1 LSAESLLFHLSV
13 LRKGRHDPE
22 AVDFPKKRDQWRIH
36 ERQIA
41 DTACRA
47 PLISPHINRRVS
59 MDVSTNQTD
68 SVAIDFREL
77 SAKDRYKL
85 MIGTVVPRPIALVT
99 TVDPHGRIN
108 AAPFSFFN
116 CLSADPPILAL
127 GVENHPDMSFKDT
140 ALNIRLTE
148 VFTVNIVSHAIAEA
162 MHVCAVPFKE
172 EHDELKAAGLTAMPG
187 RMVASPWILEAP
199 AAFECRRHVTLE
211 LGKSRQIIL
220 GEIVF
225 AHYRSGVLDQERLR
239 VDPSKLDAIARLG
252 GSTCSTIRDRFEMPT
267 PKLADFVDAK

>member
-1 LSAESLLFHLSV
+1 MDAIPAPGDITFDFRKLSA
-13 LRKGRHDPE
+13 
-22 AVDFPKKRDQWRIH
+22 
-36 ERQIA
+36 
-41 DTACRA
+41 
-47 PLISPHINRRVS
+47 
-59 MDVSTNQTD
+59 
-68 SVAIDFREL
+68 RE
-77 SAKDRYKL
+77 RYKL

-99 TVDPHGRIN
+99 TVDPAGRIN

-140 ALNIRLTE
+140 ARNIRLTE

-162 MHVCAVPFKE
+162 MHVCAVPFAAGR
-172 EHDELKAAGLTAMPG
+172 DELEAAGLTAMPG
-187 RMVASPWILEAP
+187 TEVASPWIKEAP

-225 AHYRSGVLDQERLR
+225 AHYQRDVVDVERLH
-239 VDPSKLDAIARLG
+239 VDPAKLDAIARLG
-252 GSTCSTIRDRFEMPT
+252 GNTCATIRDRFEMLTPT
-267 PKLADFVDAK
+267 LDEFGATASPEK

>member
-1 LSAESLLFHLSV
+1 MDAIPTPDEVTFDFRKLSA
-13 LRKGRHDPE
+13 
-22 AVDFPKKRDQWRIH
+22 
-36 ERQIA
+36 
-41 DTACRA
+41 
-47 PLISPHINRRVS
+47 
-59 MDVSTNQTD
+59 
-68 SVAIDFREL
+68 RE
-77 SAKDRYKL
+77 RYKL

-99 TVDPHGRIN
+99 TVDPTGRIN

-140 ALNIRLTE
+140 ARNIRLTE

-162 MHVCAVPFKE
+162 MHVCAVPFAAGR
-172 EHDELKAAGLTAMPG
+172 DELKAAGLTAISG
-187 RMVASPWILEAP
+187 TEVASPWIKEAP

-225 AHYRSGVLDQERLR
+225 AHYQRDVLDAERLR
-239 VDPSKLDAIARLG
+239 IDPAKLDAIARLG
-252 GSTCSTIRDRFEMPT
+252 GNTCATIRDRFEMLTPT
-267 PKLADFVDAK
+267 LAEYEAIAAPEK

>member
-1 LSAESLLFHLSV
+1 MMDAIAPPDTVTFDFRTLSA
-13 LRKGRHDPE
+13 R
-22 AVDFPKKRDQWRIH
+22 
-36 ERQIA
+36 
-41 DTACRA
+41 
-47 PLISPHINRRVS
+47 
-59 MDVSTNQTD
+59 
-68 SVAIDFREL
+68 
-77 SAKDRYKL
+77 DRYKL

-99 TVDPHGRIN
+99 TVDPKGRIN

-162 MHVCAVPFKE
+162 MHVCAAPFS
-172 EHDELKAAGLTAMPG
+172 
-187 RMVASPWILEAP
+187 ASPWIKEAP
-199 AAFECRRHVTLE
+199 ASFECRRHVTLE

-225 AHYRSGVLDQERLR
+225 AHYHHDVID
-239 VDPSKLDAIARLG
+239 VDRMRIDPAKLDTIARLG
-252 GSTCSTIRDRFEMPT
+252 GNTCSTIRDRFEMPT
-267 PKLADFVDAK
+267 PTLAEFEANLANTPDDGTSAVRKAGS

>member
-1 LSAESLLFHLSV
+1 MIDSIPEEINADAVTFDFRTLSA
-13 LRKGRHDPE
+13 R
-22 AVDFPKKRDQWRIH
+22 
-36 ERQIA
+36 
-41 DTACRA
+41 
-47 PLISPHINRRVS
+47 
-59 MDVSTNQTD
+59 
-68 SVAIDFREL
+68 
-77 SAKDRYKL
+77 DRYKL
-85 MIGTVVPRPIALVT
+85 LIGTVTPRPIALVT
-99 TVDPHGRIN
+99 TVDLEGRIN

-162 MHVCAVPFKE
+162 MHICAVPFTPE
-172 EHDELKAAGLTAMPG
+172 RDELKAAGLTAMPG
-187 RMVASPWILEAP
+187 ERVASPWIKQAP

-225 AHYRSGVLDQERLR
+225 AHYQRDVID
-239 VDPSKLDAIARLG
+239 VDHMRIDPAKLDTIARLG
-252 GSTCSTIRDRFEMPT
+252 GNTCATIRDRFEMVTPT
-267 PKLADFVDAK
+267 LADFEAS